1 MEWKKTL
8 FICLSN
14 LIILELML
22 GKKSNKTIKGTA
34 VLAIHFLNG
43 IPTSRMKKNKNS
55 VDQVPCF
62 LPAPLKLFTCWLSS
76 LFSLPY
82 HSKLLLPDF
91 IAYQTEN
98 ASVFFFLIP
107 TLPDVISSQSLKY
120 I

>member
-1 MEWKKTL
+1 M
-8 FICLSN
+8 
-14 LIILELML
+14 
-22 GKKSNKTIKGTA
+22 KKSNKTIKGTA

-62 LPAPLKLFTCWLSS
+62 LPAPLMLFTCWLSS
-76 LFSLPY
+76 SFSLPS
-82 HSKLLLPDF
+82 HSKLLLPNF

-98 ASVFFFLIP
+98 AAVFFFLVS